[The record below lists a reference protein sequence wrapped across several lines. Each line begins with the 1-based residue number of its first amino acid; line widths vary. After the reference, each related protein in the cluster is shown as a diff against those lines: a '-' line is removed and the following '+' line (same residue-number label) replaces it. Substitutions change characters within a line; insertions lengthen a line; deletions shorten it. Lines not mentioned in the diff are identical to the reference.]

1 MIEIKLERLNT
12 FEFLVLI
19 KLIKLMS
26 NTTESVTLTLA
37 NF

>member
-12 FEFLVLI
+12 FEFLFLI

-26 NTTESVTLTLA
+26 NTTESVTFTLA

>member
-12 FEFLVLI
+12 FEFLFLI

-26 NTTESVTLTLA
+26 NTTKSVTLTLDI
-37 NF
+37 F

>member
-12 FEFLVLI
+12 FEFLFLI

>member
-12 FEFLVLI
+12 FEFLFLI
-19 KLIKLMS
+19 KLTKLMS